1 MRLDLTEPERSLLTA
16 ALDAYTAEL
25 RKACEEDQGDPNG
38 APGTVGHTLQRD
50 LRSLRDKVT
59 GTRVVDHVEL
69 HSIALTTNP
78 LPHLVDDRMTVGD
91 WPDAPEVSR

>member
-1 MRLDLTEPERSLLTA
+1 MRLHLTEPERSLLAA

-38 APGTVGHTLQRD
+38 APGTIGHTLQHD

-59 GTRVVDHVEL
+59 GTRVIDRVEL
-69 HSIALTTNP
+69 YSIALTTSP
-78 LPHLVDDRMTVGD
+78 LPHLANRMTVGD